1 MGRPTDMDHHVNGDT
16 FASGEMSW
24 GVTNGWSLLA
34 GSLNSQDYNAF
45 NVGVGR
51 DLLAFGALS
60 FDITHSIA
68 NIPNDKNSQVI
79 LIE

>member
-1 MGRPTDMDHHVNGDT
+1 MGRPTDMDHVNGDT
-16 FASGEMSW
+16 FASGEMS
-24 GVTNGWSLLA
+24 GVSLMVGHCLR

-68 NIPNDKNSQVI
+68 NILMIKNSQVI